1 MFEIDSN
8 TISVSQLT
16 QKIKSVLEEDFSRI
30 EVVGEISNFTAA
42 SSGHKYFTL
51 KDSNAQISA
60 VMWRST
66 NVSFPI
72 ENGMKVNIKGSI
84 SVYPPRGSYQ
94 LVVTSM
100 RPQGI
105 GDLYLAYEKLKKD
118 LLELGYF
125 SAENKKKW
133 PIIPQRIGVST
144 SPTGAAIQDILS
156 TLKRRA
162 PFAEIYLYPVMVQG
176 NGSEKE
182 IAHAINELDKLELD
196 VMIIGRGGGSIEDLW
211 SYNTREVADAIYNA
225 KTPIVAGIGHETD
238 TTIADLVAD
247 HRAPTPTGAAE
258 IVSINTV
265 DIIRQTLDENQ
276 LSMTNSINH
285 SISNY
290 KKELDNRFERL
301 KSSGIKNSIDLL
313 KMNLETSE
321 KQLHKQILLNIQTK
335 KIRLKNYENV
345 ISKMNPALPL
355 EKGYAIILKN
365 GERVKTSQVLS
376 KNDKIK
382 IIRINN
388 ENTAII
394 ED

>member
-60 VMWRST
+60 VIWRST

-72 ENGMKVNIKGSI
+72 ENGMKVNVKGSI

-156 TLKRRA
+156 TLERRA

-182 IAHAINELDKLELD
+182 IAHAINELDKLEID

-225 KTPIVAGIGHETD
+225 KTPIVAGVGHETD

-258 IVSINTV
+258 IVSINTI

-335 KIRLKNYENV
+335 KIQLKNYENV

-376 KNDKIK
+376 KNDKIN
-382 IIRINN
+382 IIRTNN

>member
-30 EVVGEISNFTAA
+30 EVVGEISNFTSA

-51 KDSNAQISA
+51 KDSNSQISA

-72 ENGMKVNIKGSI
+72 ENGMKVNVKGSI

-105 GDLYLAYEKLKKD
+105 GDLYLAYEQLKKE
-118 LLELGYF
+118 LLDLGYF
-125 SAENKKKW
+125 SADIKKKW

-144 SPTGAAIQDILS
+144 SPTGAAIQDIIS
-156 TLKRRA
+156 TLERRA
-162 PFAEIYLYPVMVQG
+162 PFAEVYLYPVMVQG

-182 IAHAINELDKLELD
+182 IANAINELDKLELD

-225 KTPIVAGIGHETD
+225 KTPIVAGVGHETD

-258 IVSINTV
+258 IVSINTI

-276 LSMTNSINH
+276 LSITNSINN

-290 KKELDNRFERL
+290 KKELNNKFDRL

-313 KMNLETSE
+313 KLNLDSYE

-335 KIRLKNYENV
+335 KIQLKNYANV
-345 ISKMNPALPL
+345 ISKMNPTLPL
-355 EKGYAIILKN
+355 EKGYAMILKD
-365 GERVKTSQVLS
+365 GKRVKPSQLLS
-376 KNDKIK
+376 KDDKIK
-382 IIRINN
+382 IIRNNN
-388 ENTAII
+388 ENIAII
-394 ED
+394 EE

>member
-51 KDSNAQISA
+51 KDINAQISA

-72 ENGMKVNIKGSI
+72 ENGMKVNVKGSI

-225 KTPIVAGIGHETD
+225 KTPIVAGVGHETD

-258 IVSINTV
+258 IVSINTI

-335 KIRLKNYENV
+335 KIQLKNYENV

-376 KNDKIK
+376 KNDKIN
-382 IIRINN
+382 IIRTNN

>member
-72 ENGMKVNIKGSI
+72 ENGMKVNVKGSI

-365 GERVKTSQVLS
+365 GERVNTSQVLS

>member
-30 EVVGEISNFTAA
+30 EVVGEISNFTSA

-72 ENGMKVNIKGSI
+72 ENGMKVNVKGSI

-105 GDLYLAYEKLKKD
+105 GDLYLAYEKLKKE
-118 LLELGYF
+118 LLDLGYF

-144 SPTGAAIQDILS
+144 SPTGAALHDIIS
-156 TLKRRA
+156 TLERRS

-196 VMIIGRGGGSIEDLW
+196 VIIIGRGGGSIEDLW
-211 SYNTREVADAIYNA
+211 SYNTRDVADAIYNA
-225 KTPIVAGIGHETD
+225 KTPIVAGVGHETD

-258 IVSINTV
+258 IVSINTI

-276 LSMTNSINH
+276 LSITNSINN

-290 KKELDNRFERL
+290 KKELNNKFDRL

-313 KMNLETSE
+313 KLNLDSYE

-335 KIRLKNYENV
+335 KIQLKNYANV

-355 EKGYAIILKN
+355 EKGYAMILKN

-382 IIRINN
+382 IIRNNN
-388 ENTAII
+388 ENIAII
-394 ED
+394 EE

>member
-16 QKIKSVLEEDFSRI
+16 QKIKTVLEGDFSRI

-60 VMWRST
+60 VMWKST

-72 ENGMKVNIKGSI
+72 ENGMKVNAKGSI

-94 LVVTSM
+94 LTVTSM
-100 RPQGI
+100 RPQGV
-105 GDLYLAYEKLKKD
+105 GDLYLAYEKLKQD

-156 TLKRRA
+156 TLERRV
-162 PFAEIYLYPVMVQG
+162 PFAEVYLYPVMVQG

-182 IAHAINELDKLELD
+182 IANAIIELDKLDLD
-196 VMIIGRGGGSIEDLW
+196 VIIIGRGGGSIEDLW
-211 SYNTREVADAIYNA
+211 SYNTREVADAIHNA
-225 KTPIVAGIGHETD
+225 KTPIVAGVGHETD

-258 IVSINTV
+258 IVSINTI

-276 LSMTNSINH
+276 LAMSNLINY
-285 SISNY
+285 SISNW
-290 KKELDNRFERL
+290 KKEINSRFDRL
-301 KSSGIKNSIDLL
+301 KSSGIKGSIDMIKIQLD
-313 KMNLETSE
+313 NSE
-321 KQLHKQILLNIQTK
+321 KHLRRQMLLSLQNKKTQIQ
-335 KIRLKNYENV
+335 NYENV
-345 ISKMNPALPL
+345 ISKMNPTLPL
-355 EKGYAIILKN
+355 EKGYAMILKN
-365 GERVKTSQVLS
+365 GERVKATEILS
-376 KNDKIK
+376 KGDSVK
-382 IIRINN
+382 IIRTNN

-394 ED
+394 EG

>member
-30 EVVGEISNFTAA
+30 EVVGEISNFTSA

-72 ENGMKVNIKGSI
+72 ENGMKVNVKGSI

-105 GDLYLAYEKLKKD
+105 GDLYLAYEKLKKE
-118 LLELGYF
+118 LLDLGYF
-125 SAENKKKW
+125 SAENEKKW

-144 SPTGAAIQDILS
+144 SPTGAALHDIIS
-156 TLKRRA
+156 TLERRS

-196 VMIIGRGGGSIEDLW
+196 VIIIGRGGGSIEDLW
-211 SYNTREVADAIYNA
+211 SYNTRDVADAIYNA
-225 KTPIVAGIGHETD
+225 KTPIVAGVGHETD

-258 IVSINTV
+258 IVSINTI

-276 LSMTNSINH
+276 LSITNSINN

-290 KKELDNRFERL
+290 KKELNNKFDRL

-313 KMNLETSE
+313 KLNLDSYE

-335 KIRLKNYENV
+335 KIQLKNYANV

-355 EKGYAIILKN
+355 EKGYAMILKN

-382 IIRINN
+382 IIRNNN
-388 ENTAII
+388 ENIAII
-394 ED
+394 EE

>member
-16 QKIKSVLEEDFSRI
+16 QKIKTVLEGDFSRI
-30 EVVGEISNFTAA
+30 EVTGEISNFTAA

-51 KDSNAQISA
+51 KDSNAQISG

-66 NVSFPI
+66 SVSFPI
-72 ENGMKVNIKGSI
+72 ENGMKVNVKGSI

-100 RPQGI
+100 RPQGV
-105 GDLYLAYEKLKKD
+105 GDLYLAYEKLKQD

-133 PIIPQRIGVST
+133 PLIPQRIGVST

-156 TLKRRA
+156 TLERRA

-182 IAHAINELDKLELD
+182 IANAINELDKLELD

-211 SYNTREVADAIYNA
+211 SYNTREVADAIHNA
-225 KTPIVAGIGHETD
+225 KTPIVAGVGHETD

-258 IVSINTV
+258 IVSINTI

-276 LSMTNSINH
+276 ITMTSLINNSIYNF
-285 SISNY
+285 
-290 KKELDNRFERL
+290 KKDLNSYFDRL
-301 KSSGIKNSIDLL
+301 KSSGIKNSVDLIKLNID
-313 KMNLETSE
+313 NSE
-321 KQLHKQILLNIQTK
+321 KQLRRQMLLNLQNK
-335 KIRLKNYENV
+335 KTQLQNFENV
-345 ISKMNPALPL
+345 LTKMNPALPL
-355 EKGYAIILKN
+355 EKGYAMIIKN
-365 GERVKTSQVLS
+365 DERVKSSDKLS
-376 KNDKIK
+376 KGDTIK
-382 IIRINN
+382 IIRNN
-388 ENTAII
+388 NKNTAII
-394 ED
+394 EN

>member
-8 TISVSQLT
+8 TITVSQLT

-30 EVVGEISNFTAA
+30 EITGEISNFTAA

-51 KDSNAQISA
+51 KDSNAQISC

-72 ENGMKVNIKGSI
+72 ENGMKVNVKGSI

-100 RPQGI
+100 RPQGV

-133 PIIPQRIGVST
+133 SIIPQRIGVST
-144 SPTGAAIQDILS
+144 SPTGAAIKDIIS
-156 TLKRRA
+156 TLERRA
-162 PFAEIYLYPVMVQG
+162 PFAEVYLYPVMVQG

-182 IAHAINELDKLELD
+182 IANAIIELDKLNLD
-196 VMIIGRGGGSIEDLW
+196 VIIIGRGGGSIEDLW
-211 SYNTREVADAIYNA
+211 SYNTKEVADAIYNA
-225 KTPIVAGIGHETD
+225 KTPIVAGVGHETD

-258 IVSINTV
+258 IVSINTI

-276 LSMTNSINH
+276 IA
-285 SISNY
+285 ISNLLNNTISSI
-290 KKELDNRFERL
+290 KKELEYKASIL
-301 KSSGIKNSIDLL
+301 QSSGIANNIDRLKVKIDSIVKDLTRQMLKNLGDKKNRLDNIENITL
-313 KMNLETSE
+313 KMNP
-321 KQLHKQILLNIQTK
+321 N
-335 KIRLKNYENV
+335 
-345 ISKMNPALPL
+345 LPF
-355 EKGYAIILKN
+355 EKGYAMILKN
-365 GERVKTSQVLS
+365 GERVKSNKKLKKMDEIQ
-376 KNDKIK
+376 
-382 IIRINN
+382 IIRNNN

-394 ED
+394 QD

>member
-30 EVVGEISNFTAA
+30 EVVGEISNFTSA

-72 ENGMKVNIKGSI
+72 ENGMKVNVKGSI

-105 GDLYLAYEKLKKD
+105 GDLYLAYEQLKKE
-118 LLELGYF
+118 LLDLGYF
-125 SAENKKKW
+125 SADIKKKW

-144 SPTGAAIQDILS
+144 SPTGAAIQDIIS
-156 TLKRRA
+156 TLERRA

-196 VMIIGRGGGSIEDLW
+196 VIIIGRGGGSIEDLW

-225 KTPIVAGIGHETD
+225 KTPIVAGVGHETD

-258 IVSINTV
+258 IVSINTI

-276 LSMTNSINH
+276 LSITNSINN

-290 KKELDNRFERL
+290 KKELNNKFDRL

-313 KMNLETSE
+313 KLNLDSYE

-335 KIRLKNYENV
+335 KIQLKNYANV
-345 ISKMNPALPL
+345 ISKMNPTLPL
-355 EKGYAIILKN
+355 EKGYAMILKD
-365 GERVKTSQVLS
+365 GKRVKPSQLLS

-382 IIRINN
+382 IIRNNN
-388 ENTAII
+388 ENIAII
-394 ED
+394 EE

>member
-51 KDSNAQISA
+51 KDSNAQISS
-60 VMWRST
+60 VIWRST

-72 ENGMKVNIKGSI
+72 ENGMKVNVKGSI

-156 TLKRRA
+156 TLERRA

-182 IAHAINELDKLELD
+182 IAHAINELDKLEID

-225 KTPIVAGIGHETD
+225 KTPIVAGVGHETD

-258 IVSINTV
+258 IVSINTI

-335 KIRLKNYENV
+335 KIQLKNYENV

-376 KNDKIK
+376 KNDKIN
-382 IIRINN
+382 IIRTNK

>member
-60 VMWRST
+60 VIWRST

-72 ENGMKVNIKGSI
+72 ENGMKVNVKGSI

-156 TLKRRA
+156 TLERRA

-182 IAHAINELDKLELD
+182 IAHAINELDKLEID

-225 KTPIVAGIGHETD
+225 KTPIVAGVGHETD

-258 IVSINTV
+258 IVSINTI

-335 KIRLKNYENV
+335 KIQLKNYENV

-376 KNDKIK
+376 KNDKIN
-382 IIRINN
+382 IIRTNK

>member
-60 VMWRST
+60 VIWRST

-72 ENGMKVNIKGSI
+72 ENGMKVNVKGSI

-125 SAENKKKW
+125 SAENKMKW

-156 TLKRRA
+156 TLERRA

-225 KTPIVAGIGHETD
+225 KTPIVAGVGHETD

-258 IVSINTV
+258 IVSINTI

-335 KIRLKNYENV
+335 KIQLKNYENV

-376 KNDKIK
+376 KNDKIN
-382 IIRINN
+382 IIRTNK

>member
-72 ENGMKVNIKGSI
+72 ENGMKVNVKGSI

-258 IVSINTV
+258 IVSINTF

-335 KIRLKNYENV
+335 KIQLKNYENV

-365 GERVKTSQVLS
+365 GERVKTSQVLL

>member
-30 EVVGEISNFTAA
+30 EVVGEISNFTSA

-51 KDSNAQISA
+51 KDSNSQISA

-72 ENGMKVNIKGSI
+72 ENGMKVNVKGSI

-105 GDLYLAYEKLKKD
+105 GDLYLAYEQLKKE
-118 LLELGYF
+118 LLDLGYF
-125 SAENKKKW
+125 SADIKKKW

-144 SPTGAAIQDILS
+144 SPTGAAIQDIIS
-156 TLKRRA
+156 TLERRA

-196 VMIIGRGGGSIEDLW
+196 VIIIGRGGGSIEDLW

-225 KTPIVAGIGHETD
+225 KTPIVAGVGHETD

-258 IVSINTV
+258 IVSINTI

-276 LSMTNSINH
+276 LSITNSINN

-290 KKELDNRFERL
+290 KKELNNKFDRL

-313 KMNLETSE
+313 KLNLDSYE

-335 KIRLKNYENV
+335 KIQLKNYANV
-345 ISKMNPALPL
+345 ISKMNPTLPL
-355 EKGYAIILKN
+355 EKGYAMILKD
-365 GERVKTSQVLS
+365 GKRVKPSQLLS
-376 KNDKIK
+376 KDDKIK
-382 IIRINN
+382 IIRNNN
-388 ENTAII
+388 ENIAII
-394 ED
+394 EE

>member
-30 EVVGEISNFTAA
+30 EVVGEISNFTSA

-72 ENGMKVNIKGSI
+72 ENGMKVNVKGSI

-105 GDLYLAYEKLKKD
+105 GDLYLAYEKLKKE
-118 LLELGYF
+118 LLDLGYF
-125 SAENKKKW
+125 SAENKKKL

-144 SPTGAAIQDILS
+144 SPTGAALHDIIS
-156 TLKRRA
+156 TLERRS

-196 VMIIGRGGGSIEDLW
+196 VIIIGRGGGSIEDLW
-211 SYNTREVADAIYNA
+211 SYNTRDVADAIYNA
-225 KTPIVAGIGHETD
+225 KTPIVAGVGHETD

-258 IVSINTV
+258 IVSINTI

-276 LSMTNSINH
+276 LSITNSINN

-290 KKELDNRFERL
+290 KKELNNKFDRL

-313 KMNLETSE
+313 KLNLDSYE

-335 KIRLKNYENV
+335 KIQLKNYANV

-355 EKGYAIILKN
+355 EKGYAMILKN

-382 IIRINN
+382 IIRNNN
-388 ENTAII
+388 ENIAII
-394 ED
+394 EE

>member
-30 EVVGEISNFTAA
+30 EVVGEISNFTSA

-72 ENGMKVNIKGSI
+72 ENGMKVNVKGSI

-105 GDLYLAYEKLKKD
+105 GDLYLAYEQLKKE
-118 LLELGYF
+118 LLDLGYF
-125 SAENKKKW
+125 SADIKKKW

-144 SPTGAAIQDILS
+144 SPTGAAIQDIIS
-156 TLKRRA
+156 TLERRA

-196 VMIIGRGGGSIEDLW
+196 VIIIGRGGGSIEDLW

-225 KTPIVAGIGHETD
+225 KTPIVAGVGHETD

-258 IVSINTV
+258 IVSINTI

-276 LSMTNSINH
+276 LSITNSINN

-290 KKELDNRFERL
+290 KKELNNKFDRL

-313 KMNLETSE
+313 KLNLDSYE

-335 KIRLKNYENV
+335 KIQLKNYANV

-355 EKGYAIILKN
+355 EKGYAMILKN

-382 IIRINN
+382 IIRNNN
-388 ENTAII
+388 ENIAII
-394 ED
+394 EE

>member
-72 ENGMKVNIKGSI
+72 ENGMKVNVKGSI

-156 TLKRRA
+156 TLERRA

-225 KTPIVAGIGHETD
+225 KTPIVAGVGHETD

-258 IVSINTV
+258 IVSINTI

-290 KKELDNRFERL
+290 NKELDNRFERL

-335 KIRLKNYENV
+335 KIQLNNYENV

-376 KNDKIK
+376 KNDKIN
-382 IIRINN
+382 IIRTNN

>member
-72 ENGMKVNIKGSI
+72 ENGMKVNVKGSI

>member
-1 MFEIDSN
+1 ME
-8 TISVSQLT
+8 
-16 QKIKSVLEEDFSRI
+16 SVLEEDFSRI
-30 EVVGEISNFTAA
+30 EVVGEISNFTSA

-72 ENGMKVNIKGSI
+72 ENGMKVNVKGSI

-105 GDLYLAYEKLKKD
+105 GDLYLAYEKLKKE
-118 LLELGYF
+118 LLDLGYF

-144 SPTGAAIQDILS
+144 SPTGAALHDIIS
-156 TLKRRA
+156 TLERRS

-196 VMIIGRGGGSIEDLW
+196 VIIIGRGGGSIEDLW
-211 SYNTREVADAIYNA
+211 SYNTRDVADAIYNA
-225 KTPIVAGIGHETD
+225 KTPIVAGVGHETD

-258 IVSINTV
+258 IVSINTI

-276 LSMTNSINH
+276 LSITNSINN

-290 KKELDNRFERL
+290 KKELNNKFDRL

-313 KMNLETSE
+313 KLNLDSYE

-335 KIRLKNYENV
+335 KIQLKNYANV

-355 EKGYAIILKN
+355 EKGYAMILKN

-382 IIRINN
+382 IIRNNN
-388 ENTAII
+388 ENIAII
-394 ED
+394 EE

>member
-60 VMWRST
+60 VIWRST

-72 ENGMKVNIKGSI
+72 ENGMKVNVKGSI

-125 SAENKKKW
+125 SAENKMKW

-156 TLKRRA
+156 TLERRA

-225 KTPIVAGIGHETD
+225 KTPIVAGVGHETD

-258 IVSINTV
+258 IVSINTT

-335 KIRLKNYENV
+335 KIQLKNYENV

-376 KNDKIK
+376 KNDKIN
-382 IIRINN
+382 IIRTNK

>member
-72 ENGMKVNIKGSI
+72 ENGMKVNVKGSI

-156 TLKRRA
+156 TLERRA

-225 KTPIVAGIGHETD
+225 KTPIVAGVGHETD

-258 IVSINTV
+258 IVSINTI

-335 KIRLKNYENV
+335 KIQLKNYENV

-376 KNDKIK
+376 KNDKIN
-382 IIRINN
+382 IIRTNK